1 MKPDFDSAV
10 VLTNTARVLRSE
22 ILPTLHDDEARR
34 ALIRIIAVVE
44 SHLAQLAA
52 EDPVA
57 TDEATRRA
65 ALAALD
71 GPMLMAFGGRL
82 QGEGL
87 DDRADST

>member
-22 ILPTLHDDEARR
+22 ILPAIDDENR
-34 ALIRIIAVVE
+34 LVLVRIIAVIE

-52 EDPVA
+52 EDPLA
-57 TDEATRRA
+57 TDETTRRV

-87 DDRADST
+87 DDRASST

>member
-22 ILPTLHDDEARR
+22 ILPALHDDEARR
-34 ALIRIIAVVE
+34 TLIRIIAVIE
-44 SHLAQLAA
+44 SHLVQLAA
-52 EDPVA
+52 EDPLA
-57 TDEATRRA
+57 TDETTRRV

-87 DDRADST
+87 DDRASST